1 MNKLTPAQKAKRT
14 KLERQYWAE
23 YDQAMEPLNKDY
35 YSFCETLYPER
46 NAKIDA
52 AEAKMNQIIANAQ
65 AEFEATREQVMDE
78 FENNPEVLRLDRV
91 RKEFSC
97 VQITILFA
105 KIESIEI

>member
-23 YDQAMEPLNKDY
+23 YDQAMEPLDKDY

-52 AEAKMNQIIANAQ
+52 AEAKMNQIIADAQ
-65 AEFEATREQVMDE
+65 AEFQATREQVMDE
-78 FENNPEVLRLDRV
+78 FENNPEVLRLDQV
-91 RKEFSC
+91 RKEFSS
-97 VQITILFA
+97 VQIPILFA

>member
-1 MNKLTPAQKAKRT
+1 MIKLTPAQKAKRT

-23 YDQAMEPLNKDY
+23 YDQAMEPLDKDY

-52 AEAKMNQIIANAQ
+52 AKAKMNQIIADAQ

-78 FENNPEVLRLDRV
+78 FENNPEVLRLDQV
-91 RKEFSC
+91 RKEFSS
-97 VQITILFA
+97 VQIPILFA